1 MGKLNKTKRRTM
13 GNIKEIK
20 KNKKKKAILGEKFKS
35 VLPWCRAYKMQFE
48 NFRPKGCPQKKSHKM
63 GKK

>member
-20 KNKKKKAILGEKFKS
+20 KTKKKSYLGRKIQIRFTMVQS
-35 VLPWCRAYKMQFE
+35 IQNVV
-48 NFRPKGCPQKKSHKM
+48 
-63 GKK
+63 